1 MKKIFMYLKWVMFGL
16 MIVFG
21 LYFYSKLPDVIPVH
35 WNFAGEADNF
45 GSKTTHLIMMSLIVL
60 GMMLLFKFLPKLDPK
75 KAQYEKFD
83 EVYELIQLLIVG
95 FMSYVYLI
103 TILAGIDAK
112 VNVSYAVMVGM
123 GAMFIIMGN
132 YMGKI
137 RQNYFVGI
145 KTPWTLDN
153 EEVWNKTHRLGGW
166 CFVIAGLLF
175 ILQAVSGF
183 VFWELFIILF
193 VILVAL
199 PIGYSYWLH
208 KKITK
213 R

>member
-45 GSKTTHLIMMSLIVL
+45 GSKTTHLIIMPLIVL
-60 GMMLLFKFLPKLDPK
+60 GMMLLFIYLPKLDPK
-75 KAQYEKFD
+75 KSQYEKFA
-83 EVYELIQLLIVG
+83 EVYELIQLLLVT
-95 FMSYVYLI
+95 FMTYIYLI
-103 TILAGIDAK
+103 TILVGIDAK
-112 VNVSYAVMVGM
+112 INVSYAVMVGM

-175 ILQAVSGF
+175 ILQAVFGF
-183 VFWELFIILF
+183 AFFWLFIIL
-193 VILVAL
+193 LVML
-199 PIGYSYWLH
+199 VLVPIGYSYWLH
-208 KKITK
+208 KKISK
-213 R
+213 K